1 MYNSGHQYSRM
12 SATPTAIATADGT
25 VYHRLKAF
33 MGAGLFLLFQRFPKL
48 LQLHRNE
55 QAWGALRIA
64 LGIFGAALVVLP
76 LSLWSGY
83 ITAIFGLAMF
93 LLSILLPPAETESD
107 TDRKA
112 HELGASTVVS
122 GGDYQPGNAP
132 SAEVR
137 LFISPTHIWALDRHF
152 KPLVV
157 IPALEISSLMVLPV
171 EDRWLVHIRWADHIA
186 EFSYDGF
193 FAERF
198 ARLADDSIRAAVPTL
213 FPQDVKTRAHVARA

>member
-1 MYNSGHQYSRM
+1 M
-12 SATPTAIATADGT
+12 STTPTVIAATQDNF
-25 VYHRLKAF
+25 YHRLKSF
-33 MGAGLFLLFQRFPKL
+33 TGAGLFLLFQRFPKL

-55 QAWGALRIA
+55 QAWGFLRIA

-112 HELGASTVVS
+112 RELGATTVV
-122 GGDYQPGNAP
+122 GGGEYQPGNA
-132 SAEVR
+132 AACEVR
-137 LFISPTHIWALDRHF
+137 LFVSSSHLWVLDKHF
-152 KPLVV
+152 NPLLV
-157 IPALEISSLMVLPV
+157 IPAIEISSLSVEST
-171 EDRWLVHIRWADHIA
+171 EDRWLLIIRWADCKA

-198 ARLADDSIRAAVPTL
+198 ARLAEESIRAAVPAL
-213 FPQDVKTRAHVARA
+213 FSPSGKRRAHVARA